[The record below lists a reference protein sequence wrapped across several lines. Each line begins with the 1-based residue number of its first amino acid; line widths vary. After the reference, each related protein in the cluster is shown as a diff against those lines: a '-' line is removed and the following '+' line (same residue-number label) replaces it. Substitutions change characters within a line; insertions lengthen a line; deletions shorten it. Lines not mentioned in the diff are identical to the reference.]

1 MATPAHIGL
10 IGFGEVGSIFARDLR
25 ALGAPRITAFDPL
38 FAEPASKPSRHV
50 AAGWAEPCASAAEA
64 VRGAQLVIS
73 AVTAAQALAAARSTL
88 EALGPGAF
96 VLDLNSASP
105 GVKRAASEAV
115 DARGGR
121 YVEAAV
127 MSSVPPKGLKTPML
141 LGGRHAGDFLEAVQG
156 LELNAKVFSEEVG
169 PASATKM
176 CRSVMI
182 KGVEALLAECL
193 LSARHYGVEKTVLA
207 SLGDLLPNPD
217 WENHARYMVSR
228 SLLHGKR
235 RAEEMREVARTVEEA
250 GLDPWM
256 SAAAAERQDWA
267 WRRAQDMAPG
277 EVEEPDLYRVLDAV
291 RRAMQEEDGVDAAAN
306 GSDRRGS
313 GQGGPHVQRQP
324 Q

>member
-1 MATPAHIGL
+1 MPDHIGL
-10 IGFGEVGSIFARDLR
+10 IGFGEVGSIFARDLK
-25 ALGAPRITAFDPL
+25 ALGVPRITAFDPL
-38 FAEPASKPSRHV
+38 FADPSSKPSGNAVAGAV
-50 AAGWAEPCASAAEA
+50 AACGSAAEA
-64 VRGAQLVIS
+64 VRGAELVIS

-88 EALGPGAF
+88 EALKPGAF
-96 VLDLNSASP
+96 VLDVNSASP

-115 DARGGR
+115 DAAGGR

-141 LGGRHAGDFLEAVQG
+141 LGGSHAADFLGAVG
-156 LELNAKVFSEEVG
+156 DLALNAKVFSEEVG
-169 PASATKM
+169 LASATKM

-193 LSARHYGVEKTVLA
+193 LSARHYGVEKTVLG

-217 WENHARYMVSR
+217 WEKHARYMISR

-256 SAAAAERQDWA
+256 SAAAAKRQDWA
-267 WRRAQDMAPG
+267 WLRAQDLAPG
-277 EVEEPDLYRVLDAV
+277 EVDEPDLYRLLDAV
-291 RRAMQEEDGVDAAAN
+291 RRAMQAEDGAQAAE
-306 GSDRRGS
+306 
-313 GQGGPHVQRQP
+313 
-324 Q
+324 